1 MLTEARHQ
9 YIIDQLQ
16 INTMVTVQALVNH
29 LDVSESTIRRDL
41 SLLEDEGQLIRVHGG
56 AKRHYVLDKEPS
68 FQEKATIHQDEKLAI
83 ARYGAS
89 LVNKGETIFIDA
101 GTTTLAMIEFIQA
114 EPALV
119 VTNGIEQAALLIDKG
134 FETLI
139 LGGKLKA
146 GTKAIVGTTAFQQL
160 KQYRFQK
167 AFIGMNGI
175 DVEYGLTTPDPEESA
190 IKALMI
196 QQANLAFV
204 LADES
209 KFGKVSFSKVANID
223 DAHIITN
230 QLAPIYHE
238 HYQAYTTIKEI

>member
-1 MLTEARHQ
+1 MLTEPRHQ
-9 YIIDQLQ
+9 YIINQLQ
-16 INTMVTVQALVNH
+16 LNTMVTVQALVNH

-230 QLAPIYHE
+230 QLAPIFHE
-238 HYQAYTTIKEI
+238 HYQTYTTIKEV

>member
-1 MLTEARHQ
+1 MLTEARQQ

-16 INTMVTVQALVNH
+16 LNTMVTVQTLVTN
-29 LDVSESTIRRDL
+29 LNVSESTIRRDL
-41 SLLEDEGQLIRVHGG
+41 SLLEEEGQLIRVHGG

-68 FQEKATIHQDEKLAI
+68 FLEKSTIYQDEKLAI
-83 ARYGAS
+83 ARYAAS

-101 GTTTLAMIEFIQA
+101 GTTTLAMIDYMQE

-119 VTNGIEQAALLIDKG
+119 VTNGIEQAALLTDKG

-167 AFIGMNGI
+167 AFMGMNGI
-175 DVEYGLTTPDPEESA
+175 DVEYGLTTPDPEEGA
-190 IKALMI
+190 MKALMI
-196 QQANLAFV
+196 QQANMAFV
-204 LADES
+204 LADAS
-209 KFGKVSFSKVANID
+209 KFGKVSFSKVATID
-223 DAHIITN
+223 DAQIITN
-230 QLAPIYHE
+230 QLAPIYQE
-238 HYQAYTTIKEI
+238 HYQAYTTIKEV

>member
-167 AFIGMNGI
+167 AFMGMNGI

-230 QLAPIYHE
+230 QLAPIFHE
-238 HYQAYTTIKEI
+238 HYQTYTTIKEI

>member
-230 QLAPIYHE
+230 QLAPIFHE
-238 HYQAYTTIKEI
+238 HYQTYTTIKEI

>member
-9 YIIDQLQ
+9 YIINQLQ
-16 INTMVTVQALVNH
+16 LNTMVTVQALVNH

-56 AKRHYVLDKEPS
+56 AKRHYVLVKEPS

-204 LADES
+204 LADGS